1 MSEKE
6 KRFLEN
12 LSKLPEP
19 VKDQFL
25 RDAQTAVMTLDV
37 AKAWSQKEGE
47 DVAARRE
54 GQ

>member
-37 AKAWSQKEGE
+37 AKAWPQKEDSDDSG
-47 DVAARRE
+47 RN
-54 GQ
+54 